1 MGHALALITAKR
13 ETNSKK
19 ENHLKSLL
27 DSIKCTNILMIRVLE
42 ERERERERER
52 EKGAEKLFDEIMAKN
67 ILNPQKG
74 KAIQVQDA
82 QRAPSKIK
90 PKRPRPRH
98 IKIKK
103 ADVKDKERILKAAR
117 EK

>member
-52 EKGAEKLFDEIMAKN
+52 KGQKSYLMKLW
-67 ILNPQKG
+67 L
-74 KAIQVQDA
+74 
-82 QRAPSKIK
+82 KIS
-90 PKRPRPRH
+90 
-98 IKIKK
+98 
-103 ADVKDKERILKAAR
+103 
-117 EK
+117 

>member
-1 MGHALALITAKR
+1 
-13 ETNSKK
+13 
-19 ENHLKSLL
+19 
-27 DSIKCTNILMIRVLE
+27 
-42 ERERERERER
+42 
-52 EKGAEKLFDEIMAKN
+52 MAKN